1 MITFIDQVVT
11 QTQTGDFIEVILE
24 VLNPEEIEAYD
35 QAPVKVFVTTEI
47 SENVLYVPVNALIA
61 LAEGGYALEIYEGE
75 AEEGVFEGESGVD
88 TIYVAVEIGVFT
100 DGFVEIKGNIT
111 KGQLVVVP
119 R

>member
-1 MITFIDQVVT
+1 MK
-11 QTQTGDFIEVILE
+11 
-24 VLNPEEIEAYD
+24 
-35 QAPVKVFVTTEI
+35 VK
-47 SENVLYVPVNALIA
+47 LKD
-61 LAEGGYALEIYEGE
+61 
-75 AEEGVFEGESGVD
+75 GVFEGESGVD